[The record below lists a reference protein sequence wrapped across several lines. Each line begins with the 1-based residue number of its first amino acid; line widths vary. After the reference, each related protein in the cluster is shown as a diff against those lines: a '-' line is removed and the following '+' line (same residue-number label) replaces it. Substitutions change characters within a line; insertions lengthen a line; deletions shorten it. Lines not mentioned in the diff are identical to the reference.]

1 MKHRATLLTNYRCS
15 HALLSLPSYLFYNSA
30 LVTEAKSSH
39 SKALHF
45 ICSSLDND
53 SLEVTVSQNEQEA
66 DDLLEFL
73 EKYQQTHEWEPKSV
87 CMMATTGNQVIKGI
101 FKTLLFCLFL
111 RNLILV
117 KMFEVNTS
125 I

>member
-1 MKHRATLLTNYRCS
+1 MKHRATLLTNHRCS

-53 SLEVTVSQNEQEA
+53 SLEVTVSQNELEA
-66 DDLLEFL
+66 DILLTYL
-73 EKYQQTHEWEPKSV
+73 EKYQQTHGRELKNI
-87 CMMATTGNQVIKGI
+87 CIMAATGNQVIKGI
-101 FKTLLFCLFL
+101 FKTYCYFTYFSEILF
-111 RNLILV
+111 
-117 KMFEVNTS
+117 
-125 I
+125 

>member
-45 ICSSLDND
+45 ICSSLGND
-53 SLEVTVSQNEQEA
+53 SLEVAVSQNEA
-66 DDLLEFL
+66 DDLLEYL
-73 EKYQQTHEWEPKSV
+73 EKYQQTHGWEPRSV
-87 CMMATTGNQVIKGI
+87 CIMAATGNQVIKGI
-101 FKTLLFCLFL
+101 FKTYCYFAYFLEILF
-111 RNLILV
+111 
-117 KMFEVNTS
+117 
-125 I
+125 